1 MKRISLIVA
10 FMIIIV
16 LLSSCRNPLTFILP
30 REYYISAEPAYL
42 EYTAELK
49 DGGVAFTSKD
59 VVLSARAAA
68 GSIGAVLTGYNMT
81 FYFSD
86 GNPVYPG
93 DSSVGSGVAAAR
105 VPPGLVC
112 PIQTGSTLSNVKGEN
127 NRQTAPTP
135 ECTINT
141 KGVTQAVGPL
151 VPFTTI
157 PGIAGQLEYVL
168 FCDKR
173 PDNGAF
179 ARVTVYGRDDVNEK
193 FQFDYDIPLRA
204 TGSFIPPNQPNPGV
218 CR

>member
-1 MKRISLIVA
+1 MKRISLIMA
-10 FMIIIV
+10 FMIII
-16 LLSSCRNPLTFILP
+16 LLSSCSNPLTFILP

-49 DGGVAFTSKD
+49 DGGVVFTSKD

-112 PIQTGSTLSNVKGEN
+112 PTSTDSTPSNARGAN
-127 NRQTAPTP
+127 DRQTAPTS

-141 KGVTQAVGPL
+141 KGVTRAVGPL
-151 VPFTTI
+151 VPFTTL

-179 ARVTVYGRDDVNEK
+179 ARVTVYGRDDVGEN

-204 TGSFIPPNQPNPGV
+204 TGSFIPPNFPNPGV
-218 CR
+218 CQ